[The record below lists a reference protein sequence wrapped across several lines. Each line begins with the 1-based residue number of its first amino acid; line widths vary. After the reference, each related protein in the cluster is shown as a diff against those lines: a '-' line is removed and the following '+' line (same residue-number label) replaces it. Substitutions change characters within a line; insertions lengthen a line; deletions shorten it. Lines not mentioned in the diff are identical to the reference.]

1 MADVTG
7 PISTLAGT
15 SHDVPE
21 GMMCDNHPEQPAVVR
36 IQGET
41 DSFGCEMED
50 ICQQCVEERRAYRCS
65 EAGQAEELEWRTG
78 ACEWCGNHV
87 TDLRDARDY
96 EEGMSGRVYR
106 VCGPCI
112 KRVNDEAQAELDSM
126 GYYDTRDDWDDDCG
140 KCYGDGEI
148 IDHDGRWRGYCTCD
162 DGLRLKGEAEA
173 SYRQK
178 SAAAP
183 KAS

>member
-15 SHDVPE
+15 TRDVPE
-21 GMMCDNHPEQPAVVR
+21 GMMCDNHPDQPAVVR
-36 IQGET
+36 VQGET

-50 ICQQCVEERRAYRCS
+50 ICQQCVDERRAYRCS

-78 ACEWCGNHV
+78 ACEWCKNHV

-96 EEGMSGRVYR
+96 EEGMCGRVYR
-106 VCGPCI
+106 VCGACI
-112 KRVNDEAQAELDSM
+112 KRVNDEAAAELDAM
-126 GYYDTRDDWDDDCG
+126 GYYDPRDDWDDADDQCG

-148 IDHDGRWRGYCTCD
+148 TDHNDKWLGYCTCS

-173 SYRQK
+173 RYRAK
-178 SAAAP
+178 SR
-183 KAS
+183 ASS